1 MGNVWGGVVIGLVVG
16 LFLRSVIDKVA
27 MALVSLAF
35 NRRVRKAT
43 EETLA
48 ILQKGMEEESRL
60 AGANDSRVAKS
71 LMMSAR
77 GSETWN

>member
-1 MGNVWGGVVIGLVVG
+1 MGNVWGGVVIGLIVG

-43 EETLA
+43 EETIAL
-48 ILQKGMEEESRL
+48 LQKGVEEESRL
-60 AGANDSRVAKS
+60 AGANDSRVSKMV
-71 LMMSAR
+71 MMAPSGMR
-77 GSETWN
+77 H